1 VYSYTS
7 LDPSLHVQN
16 TLTALQALKVK

>member
-1 VYSYTS
+1 VYSYTN

-16 TLTALQALKVK
+16 TLSALQALKVK